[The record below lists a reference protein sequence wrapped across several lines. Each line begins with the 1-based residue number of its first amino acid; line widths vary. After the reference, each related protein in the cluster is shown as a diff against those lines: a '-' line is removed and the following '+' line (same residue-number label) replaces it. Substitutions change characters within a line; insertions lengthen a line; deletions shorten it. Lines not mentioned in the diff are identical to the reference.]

1 MLQVLHDHPKW
12 KARFKGD
19 GIGYGVAIGG
29 WPGGVESAAACVRAN
44 TDGTFHVIVG
54 AVDITGVAT
63 SLRLIAAEVLG
74 VDPSL
79 IRVVTADTDHGPYAG
94 LSGGSK
100 TTYTVGTAVKL
111 AAEDARKQ
119 VLRIAASEMEARAED
134 LDSVDR

>member
-1 MLQVLHDHPKW
+1 MDDRYLMIFFFQ
-12 KARFKGD
+12 AED
-19 GIGYGVAIGG
+19 GIRDGVAIGG

-74 VDPSL
+74 VDPSV
-79 IRVVTADTDHGPYAG
+79 IRVVTADTDHAPYAG
-94 LSGGSK
+94 MSGGSK
-100 TTYTVGTAVKL
+100 TTYTVGTAVKF

-119 VLRIAASEMEARAED
+119 VLTVAA
-134 LDSVDR
+134 